1 MEFITVE
8 QFLEQPEEVQ
18 ETFLD
23 WWECKPFDI
32 YAWFWDF
39 PEHLNIESCVNK
51 IQADSINRGKT
62 INKGKAIDDII
73 PLFTEGQLR
82 RFIEESTY
90 TKIIVNKSDDKQ
102 YIIALILDNDEVYN
116 MVDTETDDLLQAYW
130 KVACMIAKEELD
142 G

>member
-62 INKGKAIDDII
+62 INKGKAIDD
-73 PLFTEGQLR
+73 
-82 RFIEESTY
+82 
-90 TKIIVNKSDDKQ
+90 KQ

>member
-1 MEFITVE
+1 MRV
-8 QFLEQPEEVQ
+8 V
-18 ETFLD
+18 
-23 WWECKPFDI
+23 
-32 YAWFWDF
+32 
-39 PEHLNIESCVNK
+39 
-51 IQADSINRGKT
+51 SINRGKT